1 MPTLIL
7 FLIAGGVSG
16 AITAYALDM
25 KSPREILQGVVGGLI
40 AGLLIALLLPR

>member
-1 MPTLIL
+1 LPTLIL

-25 KSPREILQGVVGGLI
+25 KSPREILQGAAGGLI